1 VERLTLAFVAFAP
14 GPSAA
19 IANVDTAIK
28 AAAANVFI
36 RVFIMSLFYSVSSV
50 VLIC

>member
-19 IANVDTAIK
+19 IANVDMAIK

-36 RVFIMSLFYSVSSV
+36 SVFYRNYLFF
-50 VLIC
+50 I

>member
-1 VERLTLAFVAFAP
+1 MERLTFAFVAFAP

-19 IANVDTAIK
+19 IAKVDTAIK
-28 AAAANVFI
+28 AAAANVFTS
-36 RVFIMSLFYSVSSV
+36 VFIMSLFYCVSSV